1 MYMYFYSFL
10 SLYLSE
16 SISTVYSTSS
26 AVGGVVGGANDSLPY
41 AGVCVSPCGSL
52 LITVVSSSILIW
64 DTSNGMCNTVT
75 LVSVCT

>member
-1 MYMYFYSFL
+1 MYCNVHVLSFFSFSL
-10 SLYLSE
+10 SLSE

-52 LITVVSSSILIW
+52 LIAVVSSSILIW
-64 DTSNGMCNTVT
+64 DTSNGMCIIY
-75 LVSVCT
+75 SH